1 MVIFTWSIKLYTK
14 SKKESWWEWLILTK
28 ENTMLSGNL
37 RDDNALVQVD
47 RTIIFQRFKKQQCGN
62 SVGGKCLCFLKKKLS
77 INVFCLLSKKKK
89 SDTSF
94 FNLVILKFILSISY
108 LTNYQ
113 FYCSSLSQ
121 WSSSQVL
128 SLTYLC

>member
-77 INVFCLLSKKKK
+77 INIFCLLSKKKK

-94 FNLVILKFILSISY
+94 FNLAILKFILSISY

-121 WSSSQVL
+121 WSRFFENK
-128 SLTYLC
+128 CFI

>member
-14 SKKESWWEWLILTK
+14 SKKGSWWEWLILTK

-47 RTIIFQRFKKQQCGN
+47 KTIIFQRFKKQQCRN
-62 SVGGKCLCFLKKKLS
+62 SVGGKCFCFLKKKPS
-77 INVFCLLSKKKK
+77 INVFCLLFKK

-94 FNLVILKFILSISY
+94 FNLAILKSILSISY

-121 WSSSQVL
+121 WSRFFGNN
-128 SLTYLC
+128 CFI